1 MESSIEIA
9 KEYWNIKSSL
19 AAQKNRETRHQH
31 GRGPCNIFILD
42 TSSSLREQGF
52 AQMKNAFTSIIDEYA
67 NHPDIDEN
75 VAVIIC
81 GRQTKFLSYYSNH
94 YGELKR
100 ALDNVEFGGPSPLT
114 AAFLLSKESLKRD
127 VSHSYQMGEFHIHP
141 RILLISDGK
150 PTYFSESI
158 NHDCSENGT
167 LQTLLEFISAQSRGG
182 KMIHSQESRQFALY
196 SRNIMIASKLTFS
209 FENDGNDRER
219 VLTALVCSF
228 PDKVFTEMDQTDI
241 FEICSKVTL
250 YKSLDEI
257 SSEQNDAYEERD
269 PKMPSLGSRVIRGR
283 DWKYSNQDNFGT
295 GTVIGH
301 SKEDGWL
308 NVEWDTGSVRMYRY
322 GSTNTEKDKFDV
334 QVCDNPRILQNELIA
349 TGCLVTRGPDWLWNN
364 QDGGTGNIG
373 SVLTVRSDGTVLVQW
388 ECGNRRPMGY
398 RFGCDGRF
406 ELQICDPFSAQ
417 AAKYFKNQM
426 RKAGMNSPDEAVDC
440 ANKEC
445 NNVSGSPVENNVDTT
460 KRPILHISK
469 GKYFR
474 NDTVNDSC
482 ADADTDGPT
491 FHHAVN
497 QWLWKDGKEGWIPYS
512 TEMNDRINKSYTR
525 DPNSTVVVTVKDQL
539 CRVLIAKSKQ
549 INLATREIS
558 EVKLVENDT
567 TV

>member
-167 LQTLLEFISAQSRGG
+167 LQDVNVLLNETGRLGKIHPIFCIPVGTNPDLTLLEFISAQSRGG

-196 SRNIMIASKLTFS
+196 SRNIVKYYNTF
-209 FENDGNDRER
+209 
-219 VLTALVCSF
+219 
-228 PDKVFTEMDQTDI
+228 
-241 FEICSKVTL
+241 
-250 YKSLDEI
+250 
-257 SSEQNDAYEERD
+257 
-269 PKMPSLGSRVIRGR
+269 
-283 DWKYSNQDNFGT
+283 
-295 GTVIGH
+295 
-301 SKEDGWL
+301 
-308 NVEWDTGSVRMYRY
+308 
-322 GSTNTEKDKFDV
+322 
-334 QVCDNPRILQNELIA
+334 
-349 TGCLVTRGPDWLWNN
+349 
-364 QDGGTGNIG
+364 
-373 SVLTVRSDGTVLVQW
+373 
-388 ECGNRRPMGY
+388 
-398 RFGCDGRF
+398 
-406 ELQICDPFSAQ
+406 
-417 AAKYFKNQM
+417 
-426 RKAGMNSPDEAVDC
+426 
-440 ANKEC
+440 
-445 NNVSGSPVENNVDTT
+445 
-460 KRPILHISK
+460 
-469 GKYFR
+469 
-474 NDTVNDSC
+474 
-482 ADADTDGPT
+482 
-491 FHHAVN
+491 
-497 QWLWKDGKEGWIPYS
+497 
-512 TEMNDRINKSYTR
+512 
-525 DPNSTVVVTVKDQL
+525 
-539 CRVLIAKSKQ
+539 
-549 INLATREIS
+549 
-558 EVKLVENDT
+558 
-567 TV
+567 